1 MGNNPDFLWD
11 AEKSAHQFARDQRV
25 RPFVEYQFAFHE
37 DMAKD
42 FKDLAGDTPLAAE
55 LEKLYGGDIK
65 RVEFLVGLFAQQHAD
80 NEVLPSLMRT
90 MVAVDAFSQ
99 IFTNPLLASNIYC
112 DAAFSEVG
120 NNIINTTKSFQQLVA
135 RNCAPGTEKAVY
147 ASFALPPHGQA

>member
-90 MVAVDAFSQ
+90 MVRIRLGSTSLSACCWANRP
-99 IFTNPLLASNIYC
+99 T
-112 DAAFSEVG
+112 
-120 NNIINTTKSFQQLVA
+120 
-135 RNCAPGTEKAVY
+135 RNSTRLM
-147 ASFALPPHGQA
+147 SPP